1 MTPTTCCQRSRPILL
16 SPSQRCII
24 LNKRTP
30 EMRSDLV
37 NVLQRGTLSSH
48 TAASSGAMK
57 LSGTNAPCRTGQ
69 AIQISSRAWTGRL
82 HTFCSGR
89 AWHLLQ
95 CRAASK
101 TAAKIVVLVESPGK
115 AKKIQSFLGAD
126 YQVRLVSLQCN
137 RPLAAPNMGTHS
149 ELWEHQAS
157 RENVEQA
164 ALHIGRCWQAVVRC
178 ETCQQSEARC
188 SRRRTLPCS
197 GSSLQNPGRA

>member
-1 MTPTTCCQRSRPILL
+1 MAPTTWSQRSRPTLL
-16 SPSQRCII
+16 SPSQRCIFP
-24 LNKRTP
+24 NKRTP

-37 NVLQRGTLSSH
+37 NVLQRGTLSCH
-48 TAASSGAMK
+48 TAASSSAMK
-57 LSGTNAPCRTGQ
+57 LSGTNAPFRTGQ

-101 TAAKIVVLVESPGK
+101 AAAKIIVLVESPAK

-137 RPLAAPNMGTHS
+137 RPLAAPHKYTISDGNT
-149 ELWEHQAS
+149 L
-157 RENVEQA
+157 RNVA
-164 ALHIGRCWQAVVRC
+164 
-178 ETCQQSEARC
+178 
-188 SRRRTLPCS
+188 
-197 GSSLQNPGRA
+197 